1 MQCVTNAMY
10 EKWNVWQIQCDKCK
24 ATNTMW
30 WMQCEKYNVTKCN
43 VTNARYIQVTFRSY
57 CKDIQEINDT
67 FRGASWDIFQHSWDI
82 KIQIYKISVTN
93 KMWHV
98 KYDKCNVGQ
107 IQYDKCYVS
116 NLLGQMQWG
125 K

>member
-1 MQCVTNAMY
+1 MQCVTNAM
-10 EKWNVWQIQCDKCK
+10 WQMQCDKCK
-24 ATNTMW
+24 VTNAILQ
-30 WMQCEKYNVTKCN
+30 MQCEKCN
-43 VTNARYIQVTFRSY
+43 LIH
-57 CKDIQEINDT
+57 DT